1 MIIMGILL
9 LLMTMTKVMTI
20 AVTTTKMKALSHPP
34 PPLFL
39 PAQTPKDAGDGH
51 PGQDPPPLGGHRPV
65 AQLLV
70 GPGHESRLH
79 GNGLRRHGPRSRGVP
94 RGPPGGSRGLSAPQD
109 PEGVT
114 RG

>member
-1 MIIMGILL
+1 MDSNDNNGD
-9 LLMTMTKVMTI
+9 T
-20 AVTTTKMKALSHPP
+20 AAADDEGDDDSGDNDENESSLSP